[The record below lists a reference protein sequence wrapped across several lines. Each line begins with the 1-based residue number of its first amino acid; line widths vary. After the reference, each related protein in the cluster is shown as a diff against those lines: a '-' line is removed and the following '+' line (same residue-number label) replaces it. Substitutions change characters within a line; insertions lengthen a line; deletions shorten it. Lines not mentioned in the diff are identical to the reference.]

1 MALAVAAQA
10 HEGAVHAKDF
20 LNAPGGFAHA
30 ALSAAHVPVYTLTP
44 LTEFFHK
51 VVALALT
58 LMLTFG
64 TYAAVDPAYARFAAN
79 SVRESVDAA
88 LDSYHAATGGGLNE
102 LANRTQAQVAA
113 AAENPAGTF
122 ASIAS
127 AFQRTASNLARA
139 LNTGINDALYAVSFP
154 RSLTEQS
161 VVAIEVVPSIRKA
174 TPTPTTSP
182 STTPRAIAS
191 GPVNQTII
199 NNPVIERVVETTRL
213 VTAGGISEELLD
225 KKIAD
230 LDAKLSSRAM
240 VSSAANTTNITNI
253 YSSAASVGRI
263 EHLDELDLTHPTISN
278 AHSLSVTGAT
288 ELSSL
293 TASGETSLATTTITG
308 DLSVTGAFTLASLTT
323 TNITATNATTTNA
336 TSTNFF
342 STNASTTNATSTN
355 FFSVLGRFTTGIID
369 TLTAT
374 IVNITTLTATNLT
387 ATNATTT
394 SATTTNL
401 TIFGTAVAPYFTA
414 TSTTASVLPY
424 ASSTALTVSGH
435 CVTADTRLRRRRRRS
450 DGSYE

>member
-1 MALAVAAQA
+1 MSDEIFFDGKRYISANEAGISAGFTRDYVARLCRDGKISGRRVGTHWYVEQA
-10 HEGAVHAKDF
+10 SLKDF
-20 LNAPGGFAHA
+20 LVTQEYAKSRRSESLAEERIREYHDTTPVGFVQENTATHAPSSLVKAPAFSATDISAAPRRISFEVGKNAIETNAFARTPVRAHVSRVISSRADEIKNKMAVAVARQSRDGHGQAKLLSSMPGGFAHA
-30 ALSAAHVPVYTLTP
+30 ALTATHVPVYTLTP

-263 EHLDELDLTHPTISN
+263 EHLDELDLTHPTI
-278 AHSLSVTGAT
+278 TG
-288 ELSSL
+288 
-293 TASGETSLATTTITG
+293 
-308 DLSVTGAFTLASLTT
+308 
-323 TNITATNATTTNA
+323 
-336 TSTNFF
+336 
-342 STNASTTNATSTN
+342 
-355 FFSVLGRFTTGIID
+355 
-369 TLTAT
+369 
-374 IVNITTLTATNLT
+374 
-387 ATNATTT
+387 
-394 SATTTNL
+394 
-401 TIFGTAVAPYFTA
+401 
-414 TSTTASVLPY
+414 
-424 ASSTALTVSGH
+424 
-435 CVTADTRLRRRRRRS
+435 
-450 DGSYE
+450 GSIS